1 MQLSLRG
8 RSAAEQAAA
17 VMFKLVRQCEI
28 RLRNMTGGW
37 TRAWAS
43 SVHLSKR
50 KGHGRPRWSTIM
62 LLQSDISPTNSFFT
76 YSFSTDCFPEQTI
89 AHRQWLGNG
98 THWPTSANDGEN
110 SYSLLSA
117 TWRRASSF
125 PGSLPRHHWIP
136 GLLYLFPSG
145 ATRATSTCQ
154 KKRKPISSP
163 HSSTLT
169 AYAKFIS

>member
-1 MQLSLRG
+1 MTPNVVLG
-8 RSAAEQAAA
+8 
-17 VMFKLVRQCEI
+17 CESHPSTALC
-28 RLRNMTGGW
+28 RR
-37 TRAWAS
+37 
-43 SVHLSKR
+43 
-50 KGHGRPRWSTIM
+50 GRPRWLTIT
-62 LLQSDISPTNSFFT
+62 LSQSNLFQTKSPFT
-76 YSFSTDCFPEQTI
+76 YSLFIDCSPVQKND
-89 AHRQWLGNG
+89 HRQWLGDG
-98 THWPTSANDGEN
+98 TRSPMCANDGEIL
-110 SYSLLSA
+110 YSHLCA

-169 AYAKFIS
+169 AYAKFISPWRLAIHFGHQSATNRSLN